1 MAETSDLDDVCPSM
15 PLETML
21 KLLDQ
26 PGSQGPMDETQRA
39 VMEVLDIDNSAVME
53 VLNRDPMEGA
63 APVVVNGD
71 PNTSM
76 VGVLNSDDQGAVM
89 DVLNRDPYA
98 GEVTIVHETKA
109 NIPPVQQQ
117 NKTVY
122 VVTTDSMNNDS
133 INISGSQL
141 PMDWDT
147 FQELE
152 EIIKKDAMLSS
163 TTVKQEQPE
172 HKELAAC
179 RFQEVKEKKPPVIEI
194 IEQPKARSLRFRYE
208 CEGRSAGSIL
218 GENSSPENRTYPSI
232 RLLNCSGPAMI
243 LVSLVTKDDPPKPH
257 PHSLVGKGCIKG
269 ICKINVPDCGA
280 PISFPNLGIQC
291 VKRKEITQA
300 LAQRLKLGIDPFH
313 TYSRHRGKM
322 DEVDLNTVRL
332 CFQAF
337 LPNPQ
342 NGQCTVPVHPRVSTA
357 IHDKKAPGA
366 AELRICKMN
375 KVSGPV
381 TGGDEV
387 TLLCDKVQRD
397 DIEVV
402 FTAKPMG
409 TSIKWESKGDFSPTE
424 VHRQVAIVFK
434 APAYFNPNIKE
445 PIRVQVRLRRPS
457 DGEESEP
464 FDWTYTPVDK
474 DEHSVESKR
483 RKKAPD
489 FAKFLN
495 IPPSSG
501 AAAGAAHTHRMA
513 RSNMRGISMDSLQT
527 RPSLATAAAT
537 ARPVSEDVRQLLR
550 RKVQG
555 QGQGGSQQLYMP
567 PMQTGQLKQD
577 QDLPS
582 CAFAPPSQLPT
593 QPVMA
598 AAGSGAS
605 AMRAAPPAY
614 PPSSQPV
621 YPPQFSA
628 VSLSGLMQ
636 AGKANIPLA
645 SRVDPTGA
653 VYNPST
659 FISRG
664 GRKSAKTAASGAA
677 AKQKPAP
684 TTAVSA
690 SGDKN
695 SFPTTDLSSLGLTF
709 TQVEVR
715 KQDPQSGAQPGVY
728 LEQYQGGDELLNSLD
743 ISSLELGSE
752 VTIDANTHADLNEL
766 LEMVKQNKE

>member
-1 MAETSDLDDVCPSM
+1 MAETSDPSLLDDVCPSM

-21 KLLDQ
+21 KLLEQ
-26 PGSQGPMDETQRA
+26 PASHSPMDETQRA
-39 VMEVLDIDNSAVME
+39 VMVVIDRDNTAVME
-53 VLNRDPMEGA
+53 VLNRDPTEGA
-63 APVVVNGD
+63 IPVVVNGD
-71 PNTSM
+71 PDTSM
-76 VGVLNSDDQGAVM
+76 AGVLNSDDQVAVM

-98 GEVTIVHETKA
+98 EEVTVVLETKT
-109 NIPPVQQQ
+109 NFPPVEETS
-117 NKTVY
+117 KTV
-122 VVTTDSMNNDS
+122 VILDSVNNDS

-152 EIIKKDAMLSS
+152 EIIKKDEMLLS
-163 TTVKQEQPE
+163 TAVKQEQPE
-172 HKELAAC
+172 HKDLAAC
-179 RFQEVKEKKPPVIEI
+179 RFREVKDKKPPVIEI

-257 PHSLVGKGCIKG
+257 PHSLVGKGCIHG
-269 ICKINVPDCGA
+269 ICKINVPDCRA

-300 LAQRLKLGIDPFH
+300 LAQRLRLGIDPFH
-313 TYSRHRGKM
+313 TYNRHKGKM

-337 LPNPQ
+337 LPDPQ
-342 NGQCTVPVHPRVSTA
+342 TGQCTVSVHPRVSTP

-397 DIEVV
+397 DIEVI

-409 TSIKWESKGDFSPTE
+409 IKWESRGDFSPTE

-434 APAYFNPNIKE
+434 APAYFNLTIRE
-445 PIRVQVRLRRPS
+445 PVRVQVRLRRPS

-464 FDWTYTPVDK
+464 FDWMYTPVDK

-483 RKKAPD
+483 RKKMPD

-495 IPPSSG
+495 IPSSSG
-501 AAAGAAHTHRMA
+501 ATAGPAHTHRMA
-513 RSNMRGISMDSLQT
+513 RSNLRGLTMESLQT
-527 RPSLATAAAT
+527 HPSPAAA
-537 ARPVSEDVRQLLR
+537 AAAPPVSEDVRQLLR

-555 QGQGGSQQLYMP
+555 QGQGGSQQLFMP

-582 CAFAPPSQLPT
+582 CAFATSSQLPS
-593 QPVMA
+593 QPGLA
-598 AAGSGAS
+598 AASSGAS

-614 PPSSQPV
+614 PPSSQPA
-621 YPPQFSA
+621 YPPQFSG
-628 VSLSGLMQ
+628 VSFSGLMQ
-636 AGKANIPLA
+636 ATKSNIPLA
-645 SRVDPTGA
+645 SRVDPTGT
-653 VYNPST
+653 VYNPAA

-664 GRKSAKTAASGAA
+664 GRKSAKTAASGTAQ
-677 AKQKPAP
+677 KQKPPP
-684 TTAVSA
+684 TTAASA

-695 SFPTTDLSSLGLTF
+695 NFTTTDLSSLGLTF
-709 TQVEVR
+709 TQVEV
-715 KQDPQSGAQPGVY
+715 KKPDPQSGAQPEVY
-728 LEQYQGGDELLNSLD
+728 LEPYQGGDELLNSID

-766 LEMVKQNKE
+766 LEMVKQDKEE

>member
-1 MAETSDLDDVCPSM
+1 MRTDPSLLDDVCPSM

-26 PGSQGPMDETQRA
+26 PGPQSPMDETQRA
-39 VMEVLDIDNSAVME
+39 VMEVLDRDNTAVME
-53 VLNRDPMEGA
+53 VLNRDPTERA

-71 PNTSM
+71 PDTSM
-76 VGVLNSDDQGAVM
+76 VGVLNSDDQVAVM

-98 GEVTIVHETKA
+98 GEVTFVQETKS
-109 NIPPVQQQ
+109 NIPPPGEP
-117 NKTVY
+117 NKIVY
-122 VVTTDSMNNDS
+122 VGTVDSVNNES
-133 INISGSQL
+133 ITISGSQL

-172 HKELAAC
+172 HRELAAC
-179 RFQEVKEKKPPVIEI
+179 RFQTVKEKKPPVIEI

-218 GENSSPENRTYPSI
+218 GENSSPENRTYPTI

-257 PHSLVGKGCIKG
+257 PHSLVGKGCIHG

-300 LAQRLKLGIDPFH
+300 LAQRIRLGIDPFH
-313 TYSRHRGKM
+313 TYSRHKGKM

-337 LPNPQ
+337 LPHPQ
-342 NGQCTVPVHPRVSTA
+342 TGQCTVPVPPRVSMP

-409 TSIKWESKGDFSPTE
+409 IKWESRGDFSPTE

-434 APAYFNPNIKE
+434 APAYFNLTIKE
-445 PIRVQVRLRRPS
+445 PVRVQVRLRRPS

-483 RKKAPD
+483 RKKMPD

-495 IPPSSG
+495 VPPSSG
-501 AAAGAAHTHRMA
+501 AAAGPPHTHRMA
-513 RSNMRGISMDSLQT
+513 RSNMRGIPMETLQT
-527 RPSLATAAAT
+527 RPSPAAA
-537 ARPVSEDVRQLLR
+537 AVSLPVSEDVRQLLR

-555 QGQGGSQQLYMP
+555 QGGSQQLFMP
-567 PMQTGQLKQD
+567 PMQTGQFKQD
-577 QDLPS
+577 PDLASCTFVPS
-582 CAFAPPSQLPT
+582 SQPPT
-593 QPVMA
+593 QPVLA
-598 AAGSGAS
+598 AAGSGAA
-605 AMRAAPPAY
+605 AMRAAPPVY
-614 PPSSQPV
+614 PPSSQPA
-621 YPPQFSA
+621 YPPQLSG
-628 VSLSGLMQ
+628 VTLSGLMQ
-636 AGKANIPLA
+636 ATKSNIPQA
-645 SRVDPTGA
+645 SRVDPTGV

-664 GRKSAKTAASGAA
+664 GRKSAKTAASGA
-677 AKQKPAP
+677 KPKPPP
-684 TTAVSA
+684 TTTSSA

-695 SFPTTDLSSLGLTF
+695 SFTTTDLSSLGLTF
-709 TQVEVR
+709 TQVQVQ
-715 KQDPQSGAQPGVY
+715 KPDPQAGAQAEVY
-728 LEQYQGGDELLNSLD
+728 LEPYQGGDELLNSID

-766 LEMVKQNKE
+766 LELVKQNKEE